1 MKDKRLIYI
10 IINFSGTFG
19 EVYLEEG
26 NIICGIQQTLPKN
39 KMATSLG
46 LTQP

>member
-19 EVYLEEG
+19 EVFLKDG
-26 NIICGIQQTLPKN
+26 NIICGAQQTLPTN
-39 KMATSLG
+39 KMATPLG